1 MRLVSA
7 QNHDSE
13 SLLKFS
19 PTPELP
25 ALQYL
30 DRVDKGSVADR
41 AGLKPADFILEVGW
55 ILHLF
60 HLIFI
65 RLRNSASTQIVRFVL
80 MQINIIRILF

>member
-1 MRLVSA
+1 MPLVVA
-7 QNHDSE
+7 QTQDSE

-55 ILHLF
+55 VFCLFRLILGK
-60 HLIFI
+60 
-65 RLRNSASTQIVRFVL
+65 RSSASAQIVRFEL
-80 MQINIIRILF
+80 MQINIIRFLL